1 MKLVKIGRAQGCNIQ
16 INNPVVSGLHAEL
29 LILDDGKIFI
39 EDKSSTNGTY
49 VAGQRIEPGVETE
62 IRRGDLVQFGSV
74 PLNWAQVPVP
84 DKNTNVKHV
93 YNIGSNYRNDM
104 VVSDPYVSR
113 YHAVLRIK
121 KDKKAY
127 LCDVGSRNGT
137 SVNGMKIA
145 PNKEVQV
152 AAAMSSLWV
161 IKI

>member
-84 DKNTNVKHV
+84 DKNTNVKHRFQLSQRH
-93 YNIGSNYRNDM
+93 GCQRSLRE
-104 VVSDPYVSR
+104 PLSR
-113 YHAVLRIK
+113 CSAH
-121 KDKKAY
+121 
-127 LCDVGSRNGT
+127 
-137 SVNGMKIA
+137 
-145 PNKEVQV
+145 KER
-152 AAAMSSLWV
+152 
-161 IKI
+161 